1 MQKFGL
7 GFLTTQAWGDK
18 GNTLFG
24 AKSFIFGTVVTSF
37 GALLLATPISLAIA
51 LFLSE
56 LAPRW
61 IRSVVAPLVELL
73 AAIPERRARPVGD
86 PRARPLHHRHAR
98 TGDPRNPRLATHL
111 QHEADCGVQ
120 HVRGDPDPDD
130 HDHPDRLEHLPRA
143 LRRHSGRAEGRRARS
158 RGDALGGHT
167 RRRLPVRPG
176 RDRGRA
182 HPRTRPSPRRG
193 DRRHA
198 GDRKP
203 GRNQQ
208 VACSIPATRWPAG
221 SQAST
226 RAPTRRSRSRRSST
240 SRSSSSSSP

>member
-7 GFLTTQAWGDK
+7 HFLTTQAWGDK

-24 AKSFIFGTVVTSF
+24 AKSFIFGTIVTSF

-61 IRSVVAPLVELL
+61 IRAVVAPLVELL
-73 AAIPERRARPVGD
+73 AAIPSVVLGLWGILVLGPFITGTLGPA
-86 PRARPLHHRHAR
+86 LHGSLGWLPIFS
-98 TGDPRNPRLATHL
+98 T
-111 QHEADCGVQ
+111 EADRRLE

-130 HDHPDRLEHLPRA
+130 HDHPDRLEHLPGA
-143 LRRHSGRAEGRRARS
+143 LRRRSQRAEGRRART
-158 RGDALGGHT
+158 RRDALGGRT
-167 RRRLPVRPG
+167 RRRLPVRAS
-176 RDRGRA
+176 RNRRGADPRA
-182 HPRTRPSPRRG
+182 RAGARRG
-193 DRRHA
+193 DRRHP

-203 GRNQQ
+203 GRDQH
-208 VACSIPATRWPAG
+208 ARCSSRATRWPAG
-221 SQAST
+221 SRAST
-226 RAPTRRSRSRRSST
+226 RARTRRSRSRRSST